1 MKTVGTLPGIPHAL
15 GSILLRVRLFVSEA
29 FRNVPQEYRAS
40 EPQNLPRKEYPRK
53 VTSYFIV
60 HVFVVRYDYT
70 YICDLWLEMSKD

>member
-1 MKTVGTLPGIPHAL
+1 MAYIV
-15 GSILLRVRLFVSEA
+15 EA
-29 FRNVPQEYRAS
+29 AV
-40 EPQNLPRKEYPRK
+40 EYPRK

>member
-1 MKTVGTLPGIPHAL
+1 MT
-15 GSILLRVRLFVSEA
+15 RVRVGG
-29 FRNVPQEYRAS
+29 V
-40 EPQNLPRKEYPRK
+40 EYPRK